1 MAEWRPA
8 SGTEFAPA
16 LAKRLN
22 TFFDRLAECYPDRTV
37 IHFNRDHKKLAERGT
52 ELRRLAGYGED
63 NEKFFSDFGFTY
75 INALKQKTD
84 SHGTY
89 EELIER
95 LKAAFPD
102 GIVCLYQAA
111 AFRDD
116 LSYFARKKMR
126 TAKQILRNAGV
137 LRDKRPDEVIR
148 PEDDT
153 EDFDVPTEKPIA
165 PAKAEKPTE
174 KPVETVVEEPI
185 AVAEE
190 PVAEEPAAEEPV
202 AEETPA
208 EEPAAETVA
217 ETAVEET
224 SAEEPA
230 EEPAAEEQAAETVEE
245 EPAEEEPA
253 EEETPVAAA
262 PAAAEPVVR
271 EDGTIP
277 SLDEESDEQTPYA
290 ESSIYGDDMRY
301 AHVGDF
307 EFELTSDGKGYSL
320 TYYMGASRTVTVPS
334 VCNGLP
340 VTEIGPSAFRSINNV
355 AVLQIERLILPK
367 KLKAIRCVFRD
378 SPRIRKVVF
387 PDTLEYVEP
396 DAFIYTDWGMDDG
409 KEMTVEGE
417 GLLLRVHPH
426 PDDNGV
432 LRIPDGV
439 RNVCCSFPAD
449 EMERVKTV
457 ILPDSVELIGM
468 NAFRGCDRIEMVRMG
483 SRVTSIGAGA
493 FYGDLSLSTISLPE
507 SLKYIGD
514 FAFYNCRSLPDILI
528 PDSVE
533 GVGQNLFV
541 TMRSDF
547 MISIP
552 EHLSEAFRECKYA
565 THVRKPGEEGDLFAS
580 CRLRFDYLTDEDAYR
595 LGACILDAP
604 TVKIPDEYR
613 GKPVIAVGTNAFRG
627 LSQLETVVL
636 PDTVT
641 RLHSCSF
648 HDCPNLSQIEMPG
661 VERIDSFAF
670 DHLPALETLTV
681 PVTCFS
687 VGYGGIV
694 RGCENLRKIYL
705 HEGRSSLK
713 KTLESR
719 LPGNEIELVTVPRE
733 AGTNEVYR
741 KLRDGSGYEVLLGFP
756 VADAISVPASY
767 RGLPVKRVGPYAY
780 ADGYAV
786 NDIILPEMLEEI
798 GDSAFRYVNGP
809 ISVTVPDSVVKI
821 EAYAFAAGTVAEVK
835 FGSGLRSI
843 GEHAFDRCR
852 LVSLILPEGVI
863 DVAPNAF
870 DDNRYLS
877 VILAPTALVP
887 TMRPSRFEKTEKG
900 FESVPMAVRV
910 FSVTDISEDKKE
922 EELKN
927 AHFDMVENADGRS
940 FTVRTFIRGAL
951 TDVEVPAEF
960 RDLPVTAIGDRAFY
974 DCRGLTSVVLPD
986 TVQVIGDEAFS
997 RCIDLNVLTLGNG
1010 VVRIGKSAFYRTAI
1024 ETLTIP
1030 DTIEEIGKFA
1040 VLSCTALRTVYVP
1053 SHVATAFSHT
1063 DLDVITHDV
1072 LNRSTADRDQLA
1084 AIRAAA
1090 GQTAGAAPSQDA
1102 SSDEA
1107 RIADYEIERRE
1118 REDAERRRDIER
1130 EALLRELQNQN
1141 ETLRNNSG
1149 VRLLVS
1155 SKARAL
1161 HKAAR
1166 DRIVEIERAL
1176 KNM

>member
-1 MAEWRPA
+1 MAEWSPA
-8 SGTEFAPA
+8 SGTEFTPA
-16 LAKRLN
+16 LTKRLN
-22 TFFDRLAECYPDRTV
+22 TFFDRLAECYPDKVV

-63 NEKFFSDFGFTY
+63 NERFFSDFGFTY

-89 EELIER
+89 EDLIAR
-95 LKAAFPD
+95 LREAFPD

-137 LRDKRPDEVIR
+137 LRDRRPDEVIR
-148 PEDDT
+148 PEEDT
-153 EDFDVPTEKPIA
+153 EDFDALPETVA
-165 PAKAEKPTE
+165 SPAKAEKTAAPVAEAVE
-174 KPVETVVEEPI
+174 KP
-185 AVAEE
+185 AEE
-190 PVAEEPAAEEPV
+190 PVAAEPIAEVVEQPAEEPV
-202 AEETPA
+202 VEAVEQLAEEPPVEEPVEEAEEAPA
-208 EEPAAETVA
+208 EE
-217 ETAVEET
+217 
-224 SAEEPA
+224 
-230 EEPAAEEQAAETVEE
+230 
-245 EPAEEEPA
+245 
-253 EEETPVAAA
+253 AAA
-262 PAAAEPVVR
+262 PKKTDEALVR
-271 EDGTIP
+271 DDGTIP
-277 SLDEESDEQTPYA
+277 ALDEESDEATPYA
-290 ESSIYGDDMRY
+290 EKSIYGDDLRY

-320 TYYMGASRTVTVPS
+320 TYYMGASRTVTIPS
-334 VCNGLP
+334 VCNDLP

-387 PDTLEYVEP
+387 PETLEYVEP

-449 EMERVKTV
+449 EMESVKTV

-468 NAFRGCDRIEMVRMG
+468 NAFRGCDRIEMIRMG
-483 SRVTSIGAGA
+483 NRVTSIGAGA
-493 FYGDLSLSTISLPE
+493 FYGDLSLSTISLSD
-507 SLKYIGD
+507 SLRYIGD
-514 FAFYNCRSLPDILI
+514 FAFYNCRSLPDLVI

-533 GVGQNLFV
+533 QVGQNLFV
-541 TMRSDF
+541 TMRRDF

-552 EHLSEAFRECKYA
+552 ERLADAFRDCKYA
-565 THVRKPGEEGDLFAS
+565 THVRQPGEEGDLFAS
-580 CRLRFDYLTDEDAYR
+580 CRLRFDYLTDDDAYR

-604 TVKIPDEYR
+604 TVKVPSEYR

-627 LSQLETVVL
+627 LSELQTVVL

-641 RLHSCSF
+641 RIHSCAF
-648 HDCPNLSQIEMPG
+648 HDCPALSAVEMPG

-670 DHLPALETLTV
+670 DHLDAIETLTV
-681 PVTCFS
+681 PVTCVS

-694 RGCENLRKIYL
+694 RGCDNLRRIFL
-705 HEGRSSLK
+705 HEGRSALK

-719 LPGNEIELVTVPRE
+719 LLGSEIELVTIPRE
-733 AGTNEVYR
+733 PGTNEVYR
-741 KLRDGSGYEVLLGFP
+741 MLRDGSGYEVLLGFP
-756 VADAISVPASY
+756 TGDAVSVPASY

-780 ADGYAV
+780 ADGYCV
-786 NDIILPEMLEEI
+786 SDIILPEMLEEI
-798 GDSAFRYVNGP
+798 GDSAFRYITGP
-809 ISVTVPDSVVKI
+809 VSVTIPDSVKKI
-821 EAYAFAAGTVAEVK
+821 EGYAFAAGTVAEVK
-835 FGSGLRSI
+835 FGSGLTSI

-852 LVSLILPEGVI
+852 LVSLILPETLT
-863 DVAPNAF
+863 DLAPNAF
-870 DDNRYLS
+870 DDNRNLS
-877 VILAPTALVP
+877 VILAPSALVP
-887 TMRPSRFEKTEKG
+887 TIRPSRFEKTDKG
-900 FESVPMAVRV
+900 FESVVMPVRV
-910 FSVTDISEDKKE
+910 FPINDISEQKKE

-927 AHFDMVENADGRS
+927 AHFDMVENRDGKS
-940 FTVRTFIRGAL
+940 YTVRAFIRGAL

-960 RDLPVTAIGDRAFY
+960 RDLPVTAIGERAFY
-974 DCRGLTSVVLPD
+974 DCRGLKSVVLPD
-986 TVQVIGDEAFS
+986 TVQVIGDDAFS

-1040 VLSCTALRTVYVP
+1040 VLSCTALKTVYVP
-1053 SHVATAFSHT
+1053 SHVASAFSHT
-1063 DLDVITHDV
+1063 DLDVVTHDV
-1072 LNRSTADRDQLA
+1072 FRRSTADKDQLA
-1084 AIRAAA
+1084 AIRAAMETTERNA
-1090 GQTAGAAPSQDA
+1090 PDAAQGNADDA
-1102 SSDEA
+1102 A
-1107 RIADYEIERRE
+1107 RIADFEIERRE

-1141 ETLRNNSG
+1141 ETIRNNSAL
-1149 VRLLVS
+1149 RLLVS

-1161 HKAAR
+1161 RRQAR
-1166 DRIVEIERAL
+1166 DRIAEIERAL
-1176 KNM
+1176 KEL

>member
-1 MAEWRPA
+1 MAEWNPA

-22 TFFDRLAECYPDRTV
+22 TFFDRLAECYPDRVV

-52 ELRRLAGYGED
+52 ELRRLAGYGDD

-89 EELIER
+89 EELIEK

-111 AFRDD
+111 EFRDD

-126 TAKQILRNAGV
+126 TAKQILKNAGV

-153 EDFDVPTEKPIA
+153 EDFDVPAEKTAAA
-165 PAKAEKPTE
+165 PAKAEKAET
-174 KPVETVVEEPI
+174 PVAPVAEEPV
-185 AVAEE
+185 AVAEEPVAEE
-190 PVAEEPAAEEPV
+190 PVAEEPAAEEPKTEEPV
-202 AEETPA
+202 AEEAVAEEAPVEPVAETPA
-208 EEPAAETVA
+208 EEPAAE
-217 ETAVEET
+217 
-224 SAEEPA
+224 EEP
-230 EEPAAEEQAAETVEE
+230 VEE
-245 EPAEEEPA
+245 EPAEEEK
-253 EEETPVAAA
+253 PVAAS
-262 PAAAEPVVR
+262 EPVVR

-277 SLDEESDEQTPYA
+277 SLDEESDEATPYA

-483 SRVTSIGAGA
+483 NRVTSIGAGA

-604 TVKIPDEYR
+604 TVSIPDEYR

-648 HDCPNLSQIEMPG
+648 HDCPKLSVIEMPG

-694 RGCENLRKIYL
+694 RGCENLHQIFM
-705 HEGRSSLK
+705 HDGRSALK

-719 LPGNEIELVTVPRE
+719 LPGGEIELVTVPRE

-756 VADAISVPASY
+756 VGDSISVPASY

-821 EAYAFAAGTVAEVK
+821 EAYAFAAGTIAEVK
-835 FGSGLRSI
+835 FGSGLREI

-852 LVSLILPEGVI
+852 LVSLILPEGVV

-870 DDNRYLS
+870 DDNRHLS
-877 VILAPTALVP
+877 VVLAPTALVP

-900 FESVPMAVRV
+900 FESIPMSVRV

-974 DCRGLTSVVLPD
+974 DCRGLKSVVLPD

-1010 VVRIGKSAFYRTAI
+1010 VVKIGKSAFYRTAI

-1090 GQTAGAAPSQDA
+1090 GQTAGAASQDTP
-1102 SSDEA
+1102 SDEA

-1161 HKAAR
+1161 RKAAH

>member
-1 MAEWRPA
+1 MAEWRPV
-8 SGTEFAPA
+8 SGTEFEPA

-22 TFFDRLAECYPDRTV
+22 TFFDRLAESYPDRVV

-89 EELIER
+89 EDLIAR

-111 AFRDD
+111 EFRDD

-137 LRDKRPDEVIR
+137 LRDRRPDEVIR

-153 EDFDVPTEKPIA
+153 EDFDVPAEKKTVKAAA
-165 PAKAEKPTE
+165 PAEKE
-174 KPVETVVEEPI
+174 IAAEEPA
-185 AVAEE
+185 AVAVEA
-190 PVAEEPAAEEPV
+190 PVAEEPTVEETVAEAPAAEDVAAEEPAV
-202 AEETPA
+202 EEAEQPAEAPVEAAPAEEKEEAPV
-208 EEPAAETVA
+208 EEPAAQ
-217 ETAVEET
+217 TAQKTDEN
-224 SAEEPA
+224 
-230 EEPAAEEQAAETVEE
+230 
-245 EPAEEEPA
+245 
-253 EEETPVAAA
+253 A
-262 PAAAEPVVR
+262 PIVR
-271 EDGTIP
+271 DDGTIP
-277 SLDEESDEQTPYA
+277 ALDEESDEATPYS
-290 ESSIYGDDMRY
+290 ERSIYGDDTRY

-307 EFELTSDGKGYSL
+307 EFELTPDGKGYSL
-320 TYYMGASRTVTVPS
+320 TYYMGASRTVTIPS
-334 VCNGLP
+334 VCNDLP

-367 KLKAIRCVFRD
+367 QLRAIRCVFRD

-409 KEMTVEGE
+409 KEMTVEGA

-449 EMERVKTV
+449 EMERVRTV

-468 NAFRGCDRIEMVRMG
+468 NAFRGCDRIEMIKMG
-483 SRVTSIGAGA
+483 NRVTSIGAGA
-493 FYGDLSLSTISLPE
+493 FYGDLALSTISLPS

-514 FAFYNCRSLPDILI
+514 FAFYNCRSLPDLLI

-541 TMRSDF
+541 TMRRDF

-552 EHLSEAFRECKYA
+552 EHLASAFIDCKYA

-580 CRLRFDYLTDEDAYR
+580 CRLRFDYLADEDAYR
-595 LGACILDAP
+595 LGACILDEP
-604 TVKIPDEYR
+604 TVKIPAEYR

-627 LSQLETVVL
+627 LSKLQTVAL

-641 RLHSCSF
+641 RIHSCAF
-648 HDCPNLSQIEMPG
+648 HDCPALSAIEMPG

-681 PVTCFS
+681 PVTCVS

-694 RGCENLRKIYL
+694 RGCDELRRIFL

-719 LPGNEIELVTVPRE
+719 LLGSEIELVTIPRE

-741 KLRDGSGYEVLLGFP
+741 MLRDGSGYEVLLGFP
-756 VADAISVPASY
+756 VGDSISVPASY

-780 ADGYAV
+780 ADGYGVA
-786 NDIILPEMLEEI
+786 DIVLPEMLEEI

-809 ISVTVPDSVVKI
+809 ISVTIPDSVKKI
-821 EAYAFAAGTVAEVK
+821 EAYAFAAGTIAEVK
-835 FGSGLRSI
+835 IGSGVTSI

-852 LVSLILPEGVI
+852 LVSLILPAGVT
-863 DVAPNAF
+863 DVAANAF
-870 DDNRYLS
+870 DDNRNLS

-887 TMRPSRFEKTEKG
+887 TIRPSRFEKTANG
-900 FESVPMAVRV
+900 FEAVPMAVRV

-927 AHFDMVENADGRS
+927 AHFDMVENSDGRS
-940 FTVRTFIRGAL
+940 YTVRAFIRGAL

-960 RDLPVTAIGDRAFY
+960 RDLPVTAIGERAFY
-974 DCRGLTSVVLPD
+974 DCRGLKSVVLPD
-986 TVQVIGDEAFS
+986 TVRVIGDEAFS

-1040 VLSCTALRTVYVP
+1040 VLSCTALKTVYVP

-1063 DLDVITHDV
+1063 DLDVVTHDV
-1072 LNRSTADRDQLA
+1072 QNRSSADRDQLA
-1084 AIRAAA
+1084 AIRAALEKT
-1090 GQTAGAAPSQDA
+1090 GQTAAPAADTTVSEEA
-1102 SSDEA
+1102 A

-1141 ETLRNNSG
+1141 ETIRNNSAL
-1149 VRLLVS
+1149 RLLVS

-1161 HKAAR
+1161 RRQAR
-1166 DRIVEIERAL
+1166 DRIAEIERAL
-1176 KNM
+1176 KDL

>member
-8 SGTEFAPA
+8 SQTEFSPA
-16 LAKRLN
+16 LSKRLN
-22 TFFDRLAECYPDRTV
+22 TFFDRLAESYPDRVV

-63 NEKFFSDFGFTY
+63 NERFFSDFGFTY

-89 EELIER
+89 EDLIAR
-95 LKAAFPD
+95 LRAAFPD

-111 AFRDD
+111 DFRDD

-126 TAKQILRNAGV
+126 TAKQILKNAGV
-137 LRDKRPDEVIR
+137 LRDRRPDEVIR

-153 EDFDVPTEKPIA
+153 DDFDVPSETPT
-165 PAKAEKPTE
+165 AKTKKPTE
-174 KPVETVVEEPI
+174 KPV
-185 AVAEE
+185 AVAEHPVE
-190 PVAEEPAAEEPV
+190 SVAETVAEPTKEVAEAPEDMPAAEIVAEAPVAEEPAAPK
-202 AEETPA
+202 ADGN
-208 EEPAAETVA
+208 
-217 ETAVEET
+217 
-224 SAEEPA
+224 
-230 EEPAAEEQAAETVEE
+230 
-245 EPAEEEPA
+245 
-253 EEETPVAAA
+253 A
-262 PAAAEPVVR
+262 PLVR
-271 EDGTIP
+271 DDGTIP
-277 SLDEESDEQTPYA
+277 SLDEESDEATPYA

-307 EFELTSDGKGYSL
+307 EFELTKDGKGYSL

-334 VCNGLP
+334 VCNDLP

-367 KLKAIRCVFRD
+367 QLRAIRCVFRD

-387 PDTLEYVEP
+387 PETLEYVEP
-396 DAFIYTDWGMDDG
+396 DAFVYTDWGMDDG

-426 PDDNGV
+426 PDENGV

-439 RNVCCSFPAD
+439 RNICCSFPAD
-449 EMERVKTV
+449 EMEGVKTV

-468 NAFRGCDRIEMVRMG
+468 NAFRGCDRIEMIRMG

-507 SLKYIGD
+507 SLRYIGD
-514 FAFYNCRSLPDILI
+514 FAFYNCRSLPDLLI
-528 PDSVE
+528 PDSVKQ
-533 GVGQNLFV
+533 VGQNLFV
-541 TMRSDF
+541 TMRRDF

-552 EHLSEAFRECKYA
+552 EHLADAFLDCKYA
-565 THVRKPGEEGDLFAS
+565 THVRQPGEEGDLFAS
-580 CRLRFDYLTDEDAYR
+580 CRLRFDYLADEDAYR

-604 TVKIPDEYR
+604 TVKIPAEHR

-627 LSQLETVVL
+627 LSKLQTVVL

-641 RLHSCSF
+641 RIHSCAF
-648 HDCPNLSQIEMPG
+648 HDCPSLSAVEMPG

-670 DHLPALETLTV
+670 DHLDALETLTV
-681 PVTCFS
+681 PVTTVA

-694 RGCENLRKIYL
+694 RGCDNLRRIFL
-705 HEGRSSLK
+705 HEGRSALK

-719 LPGNEIELVTVPRE
+719 LLGSDIELVTIPRE
-733 AGTNEVYR
+733 PGTNEVYR
-741 KLRDGSGYEVLLGFP
+741 LLRDGSGYEVLLGFP
-756 VADAISVPASY
+756 TGDAVSVPASY

-786 NDIILPEMLEEI
+786 ADVILPEMLEEI
-798 GDSAFRYVNGP
+798 GDSAFRYITGP
-809 ISVTVPDSVVKI
+809 VSVTIPDSVKKI
-821 EAYAFAAGTVAEVK
+821 EGYAFAAGTVAEVK
-835 FGSGLRSI
+835 FGSGLTSI

-852 LVSLILPEGVI
+852 LVSLILPEGVV

-870 DDNRYLS
+870 DDNRHLS

-887 TMRPSRFEKTEKG
+887 TIRPSRFEKTEKG
-900 FESVPMAVRV
+900 FESVVMPVRV
-910 FSVTDISEDKKE
+910 FSVTEITEEKKE

-927 AHFDMVENADGRS
+927 AHFDMVENKDGKS
-940 FTVRTFIRGAL
+940 VTVRAFIRGAL

-960 RDLPVTAIGDRAFY
+960 RDLTVTAIGERAFY
-974 DCRGLTSVVLPD
+974 DCRGLRSVVLPD
-986 TVQVIGDEAFS
+986 TVQVIGDDAFS

-1040 VLSCTALRTVYVP
+1040 VLSCTALKTVYVP
-1053 SHVATAFSHT
+1053 SHVASAFSHT
-1063 DLDVITHDV
+1063 DLDVITRDV
-1072 LNRSTADRDQLA
+1072 PNRSAADREQLA
-1084 AIRAAA
+1084 AIRAAMA
-1090 GQTAGAAPSQDA
+1090 KERAGASDASYRAA
-1102 SSDEA
+1102 SSDLMQNASDEA
-1107 RIADYEIERRE
+1107 ATLIADYEIERRE

-1141 ETLRNNSG
+1141 ETIRNNSG
-1149 VRLLVS
+1149 LRLIVS
-1155 SKARAL
+1155 SRARAL
-1161 HKAAR
+1161 RRQAR
-1166 DRIVEIERAL
+1166 DRITEIERAL
-1176 KNM
+1176 KDL

>member
-63 NEKFFSDFGFTY
+63 NDKFFSDFGFSY

-89 EELIER
+89 EELIAR
-95 LKAAFPD
+95 LKEAFPD

-153 EDFDVPTEKPIA
+153 EDFDVP
-165 PAKAEKPTE
+165 AEKPTE
-174 KPVETVVEEPI
+174 VKAEPTAEKPVEPVAETVVTQTEPVAEPSAEETPVVETVEEPV
-185 AVAEE
+185 AEEPVAEPSEEASAEEPVAEE
-190 PVAEEPAAEEPV
+190 PVAEEEP
-202 AEETPA
+202 
-208 EEPAAETVA
+208 
-217 ETAVEET
+217 
-224 SAEEPA
+224 
-230 EEPAAEEQAAETVEE
+230 VEE
-245 EPAEEEPA
+245 EPAEEEKPA
-253 EEETPVAAA
+253 AVAASDS
-262 PAAAEPVVR
+262 ETVVR

-604 TVKIPDEYR
+604 TVKVPDEYR

-648 HDCPNLSQIEMPG
+648 HDCPKLSAVEMPG

-694 RGCENLRKIYL
+694 RGCENLRKIFM

-719 LPGNEIELVTVPRE
+719 LPGGEIELVNVPRE

-756 VADAISVPASY
+756 VGDSISVPASY

-786 NDIILPEMLEEI
+786 NDIVLPEMLEEI

-809 ISVTVPDSVVKI
+809 ISVTIPDSVVSI

-835 FGSGLRSI
+835 FGSGLREI

-852 LVSLILPEGVI
+852 LVSLILPEGVT

-877 VILAPTALVP
+877 VVLAPTALVP
-887 TMRPSRFEKTEKG
+887 TIRPSRFEKTERG

-940 FTVRTFIRGAL
+940 FTVRAFIRGAL

-1090 GQTAGAAPSQDA
+1090 GQTAGAASSQDA

>member
-8 SGTEFAPA
+8 SGTEFEPA

-22 TFFDRLAECYPDRTV
+22 TFFDRLAESYPDRVV

-89 EELIER
+89 EDLIAR

-111 AFRDD
+111 EFRDD

-137 LRDKRPDEVIR
+137 LRDRRPDEVIR

-153 EDFDVPTEKPIA
+153 EDFDVPAEKKTVKAAA
-165 PAKAEKPTE
+165 PAEKEIAAEKPAAVSVEAPVTE
-174 KPVETVVEEPI
+174 EPTVEET
-185 AVAEE
+185 
-190 PVAEEPAAEEPV
+190 VAEEPAVEEAEQPAEAPVEAAPAEEKEEAPV
-202 AEETPA
+202 
-208 EEPAAETVA
+208 EEPAAQTVQKTD
-217 ETAVEET
+217 EN
-224 SAEEPA
+224 
-230 EEPAAEEQAAETVEE
+230 
-245 EPAEEEPA
+245 
-253 EEETPVAAA
+253 A
-262 PAAAEPVVR
+262 PIVR
-271 EDGTIP
+271 DDGTIP
-277 SLDEESDEQTPYA
+277 ALDEESDEATPYS
-290 ESSIYGDDMRY
+290 ERSIYGDDTRY

-307 EFELTSDGKGYSL
+307 EFELTPDGKGYSL
-320 TYYMGASRTVTVPS
+320 TYYMGASRTVTIPS
-334 VCNGLP
+334 VCNDLP

-367 KLKAIRCVFRD
+367 QLRAIRCVFRD

-409 KEMTVEGE
+409 KEMTVEGA

-449 EMERVKTV
+449 EMERVRTV

-468 NAFRGCDRIEMVRMG
+468 NAFRGCDRIEMIKMG
-483 SRVTSIGAGA
+483 NRVTSIGAGA
-493 FYGDLSLSTISLPE
+493 FYGDLALSTISLPS

-514 FAFYNCRSLPDILI
+514 FAFYNCRSLPDLLI

-541 TMRSDF
+541 TMRRDF

-552 EHLSEAFRECKYA
+552 EHLASAFIDCKYA

-580 CRLRFDYLTDEDAYR
+580 CRLRFDYLADEDAYR
-595 LGACILDAP
+595 LGACILDEP
-604 TVKIPDEYR
+604 TVKIPAEYR

-627 LSQLETVVL
+627 LSKLQTVAL

-641 RLHSCSF
+641 RIHSCAF
-648 HDCPNLSQIEMPG
+648 HDCPALSAIEMPG

-681 PVTCFS
+681 PVTCVS

-694 RGCENLRKIYL
+694 RGCDELRRIFL

-719 LPGNEIELVTVPRE
+719 LLGSEIELVTIPRE

-741 KLRDGSGYEVLLGFP
+741 MLRDGSGYEVLLGFP
-756 VADAISVPASY
+756 VGDSISVPASY

-780 ADGYAV
+780 ADGYGVA
-786 NDIILPEMLEEI
+786 DIVLPEMLEEI

-809 ISVTVPDSVVKI
+809 ISVTIPDSVKKI
-821 EAYAFAAGTVAEVK
+821 EA
-835 FGSGLRSI
+835 
-843 GEHAFDRCR
+843 
-852 LVSLILPEGVI
+852 
-863 DVAPNAF
+863 
-870 DDNRYLS
+870 
-877 VILAPTALVP
+877 
-887 TMRPSRFEKTEKG
+887 
-900 FESVPMAVRV
+900 
-910 FSVTDISEDKKE
+910 
-922 EELKN
+922 
-927 AHFDMVENADGRS
+927 
-940 FTVRTFIRGAL
+940 
-951 TDVEVPAEF
+951 
-960 RDLPVTAIGDRAFY
+960 
-974 DCRGLTSVVLPD
+974 
-986 TVQVIGDEAFS
+986 
-997 RCIDLNVLTLGNG
+997 
-1010 VVRIGKSAFYRTAI
+1010 
-1024 ETLTIP
+1024 
-1030 DTIEEIGKFA
+1030 
-1040 VLSCTALRTVYVP
+1040 
-1053 SHVATAFSHT
+1053 
-1063 DLDVITHDV
+1063 
-1072 LNRSTADRDQLA
+1072 
-1084 AIRAAA
+1084 
-1090 GQTAGAAPSQDA
+1090 
-1102 SSDEA
+1102 
-1107 RIADYEIERRE
+1107 
-1118 REDAERRRDIER
+1118 
-1130 EALLRELQNQN
+1130 
-1141 ETLRNNSG
+1141 
-1149 VRLLVS
+1149 
-1155 SKARAL
+1155 
-1161 HKAAR
+1161 
-1166 DRIVEIERAL
+1166 
-1176 KNM
+1176 

>member
-1 MAEWRPA
+1 MADWKTA

-22 TFFDRLAECYPDRTV
+22 TFFDRLAECYPDRVV

-63 NEKFFSDFGFTY
+63 NEKFFSDFGFSY
-75 INALKQKTD
+75 VNALKQKTD

-89 EELIER
+89 EDLIER

-111 AFRDD
+111 DFRDD

-137 LRDKRPDEVIR
+137 LRDRRPDEVIR

-153 EDFDVPTEKPIA
+153 EDFDA
-165 PAKAEKPTE
+165 PVKATVKAEKSAPAS
-174 KPVETVVEEPI
+174 ETVKEETVTVRAEEQP
-185 AVAEE
+185 AEAAPVAPAEEKTEE
-190 PVAEEPAAEEPV
+190 PVEEATTEAAPK
-202 AEETPA
+202 
-208 EEPAAETVA
+208 
-217 ETAVEET
+217 
-224 SAEEPA
+224 SAED
-230 EEPAAEEQAAETVEE
+230 
-245 EPAEEEPA
+245 
-253 EEETPVAAA
+253 A
-262 PAAAEPVVR
+262 PIVR
-271 EDGTIP
+271 DDGTIP
-277 SLDEESDEQTPYA
+277 SLDEESDEATPYS
-290 ESSIYGDDMRY
+290 ERSIYGDDMRY

-307 EFELTSDGKGYSL
+307 EFELTPDGKGYSL

-367 KLKAIRCVFRD
+367 QLRAIRCVFRD

-409 KEMTVEGE
+409 KEMTVEGA

-432 LRIPDGV
+432 LRVPDGV

-449 EMERVKTV
+449 EMENVRTV

-483 SRVTSIGAGA
+483 NRVTSIGAGA
-493 FYGDLSLSTISLPE
+493 FYGDLALSTISLPT
-507 SLKYIGD
+507 SLKSIGD
-514 FAFYNCRSLPDILI
+514 FAFYNCRSLPDLLI

-533 GVGQNLFV
+533 QVGQNLFV
-541 TMRSDF
+541 TMRRDF

-552 EHLSEAFRECKYA
+552 EHLADAFLDCKYA
-565 THVRKPGEEGDLFAS
+565 THIRKPGEEGDLFAS

-604 TVKIPDEYR
+604 TVKIPADYR
-613 GKPVIAVGTNAFRG
+613 GKPVVAIGTNAFRG
-627 LSQLETVVL
+627 LSKLQTVVL

-641 RLHSCSF
+641 RLHSCAF
-648 HDCPNLSQIEMPG
+648 HDCPSLSTLEMPG

-694 RGCENLRKIYL
+694 RGCDNLRRIFL
-705 HEGRSSLK
+705 HEGRSALK

-719 LPGNEIELVTVPRE
+719 LLGSEIELVTVPRE

-741 KLRDGSGYEVLLGFP
+741 MLRDGSGYEVLLGFP
-756 VADAISVPASY
+756 VGDSISIPASY

-786 NDIILPEMLEEI
+786 ADIILPEMLETI
-798 GDSAFRYVNGP
+798 GDSAFRYVSGP
-809 ISVTVPDSVVKI
+809 ISVTIPDSVKVI

-835 FGSGLRSI
+835 FGSGVTTI

-852 LVSLILPEGVI
+852 LVTLTLPAGVT

-870 DDNRYLS
+870 DDNRNLS

-887 TMRPSRFEKTEKG
+887 TMRPSRFEKTAKG
-900 FESVPMAVRV
+900 FEAVPMSVRV
-910 FSVTDISEDKKE
+910 FSVTDISEEKKE

-927 AHFDMVENADGRS
+927 AHFDMVENSDGRS
-940 FTVRTFIRGAL
+940 VTVRTFIRGAL
-951 TDVEVPAEF
+951 TDVEVPSEF
-960 RDLPVTAIGDRAFY
+960 RDLPVSAIGERAFY
-974 DCRGLTSVVLPD
+974 DCRGLKSVVLPD

-1040 VLSCTALRTVYVP
+1040 VLSCTALKTVYVP

-1072 LNRSTADRDQLA
+1072 LNRAAADRERLA

-1090 GQTAGAAPSQDA
+1090 GQNAGTTPSQDTP
-1102 SSDEA
+1102 SDEA

-1141 ETLRNNSG
+1141 ETIRNNAG

-1155 SKARAL
+1155 PKARAL
-1161 HKAAR
+1161 RRAAR

-1176 KNM
+1176 KDL

>member
-8 SGTEFAPA
+8 SETEFPPA
-16 LAKRLN
+16 LSKRLN
-22 TFFDRLAECYPDRTV
+22 TFFDRLAESYPDKVV

-63 NEKFFSDFGFTY
+63 NERFFSDFGFTY
-75 INALKQKTD
+75 VNALKQKTD

-89 EELIER
+89 EDLIER

-137 LRDKRPDEVIR
+137 LRDRRPDEVIR

-153 EDFDVPTEKPIA
+153 EDFDVPAIKTVAKEAAPVEKTE
-165 PAKAEKPTE
+165 E
-174 KPVETVVEEPI
+174 KPVDEPVVEAVEQPAEEPVVE
-185 AVAEE
+185 AVEQTAEE
-190 PVAEEPAAEEPV
+190 PVAEAAE
-202 AEETPA
+202 APA
-208 EEPAAETVA
+208 EEQP
-217 ETAVEET
+217 VEE
-224 SAEEPA
+224 
-230 EEPAAEEQAAETVEE
+230 V
-245 EPAEEEPA
+245 
-253 EEETPVAAA
+253 A
-262 PAAAEPVVR
+262 PAKKPDEPIVR
-271 EDGTIP
+271 DDGTVP
-277 SLDEESDEQTPYA
+277 ALDEESDEATPYA
-290 ESSIYGDDMRY
+290 EGSIYGDDMRY

-307 EFELTSDGKGYSL
+307 EFELTPDGKGYSL

-334 VCNGLP
+334 VCNDLP

-367 KLKAIRCVFRD
+367 QLKAIRCVFRD

-409 KEMTVEGE
+409 KEMTVEGA

-426 PDDNGV
+426 PDENGV

-457 ILPDSVELIGM
+457 ILPDTVELIGM
-468 NAFRGCDRIEMVRMG
+468 NAFRGCDRIEMIQMG
-483 SRVTSIGAGA
+483 NRVTSIGAGA
-493 FYGDLSLSTISLPE
+493 FYGDLSLSTISLPN
-507 SLKYIGD
+507 SLRYIGD
-514 FAFYNCRSLPDILI
+514 FAFYNCRSLPDLLI
-528 PDSVE
+528 PDGVE
-533 GVGQNLFV
+533 QVGRDLFV
-541 TMRSDF
+541 TMRRDF

-552 EHLSEAFRECKYA
+552 ERLADAFLDCKYA
-565 THVRKPGEEGDLFAS
+565 THVRKPGEEGDVFAS
-580 CRLRFDYLTDEDAYR
+580 CRLRFDYLADEDAYR
-595 LGACILDAP
+595 LGACILDEP
-604 TVKIPDEYR
+604 TVKVPAEYR
-613 GKPVIAVGTNAFRG
+613 GKPVVAVGTNAFRG
-627 LSQLETVVL
+627 LLQLTTVVL

-641 RLHSCSF
+641 RLHSCAF
-648 HDCPNLSQIEMPG
+648 HDCPALSSVEMPG

-670 DHLPALETLTV
+670 DHLDALETLTI

-687 VGYGGIV
+687 VGFGGIV
-694 RGCENLRKIYL
+694 RGCDNLRRIYL
-705 HEGRSSLK
+705 NEGRSALK
-713 KTLESR
+713 KALESR
-719 LPGNEIELVTVPRE
+719 LIGSEIELVTVPRE
-733 AGTNEVYR
+733 PGTNEVYR
-741 KLRDGSGYEVLLGFP
+741 MLRDGSGYEVLLGFP
-756 VADAISVPASY
+756 VGDAVSVPASY

-786 NDIILPEMLEEI
+786 SDIILPEMLEEI
-798 GDSAFRYVNGP
+798 GDSAFRYITGP
-809 ISVTVPDSVVKI
+809 VSVTVPDAVQKI

-835 FGSGLRSI
+835 LGSGLKSI

-852 LVSLILPEGVI
+852 LVTLILPAGVTE
-863 DVAPNAF
+863 VAPNAF
-870 DDNRYLS
+870 DDNRNLS

-887 TMRPSRFEKTEKG
+887 TIRPSRFEKTDKG
-900 FESVPMAVRV
+900 FEAVPMPVRV

-927 AHFDMVENADGRS
+927 AHFDMVENRDGKS
-940 FTVRTFIRGAL
+940 CTVRAFIRGAL
-951 TDVEVPAEF
+951 SDVEVPQEF
-960 RDLPVTAIGDRAFY
+960 RDLPVTAIGERAFY
-974 DCRGLTSVVLPD
+974 DCRGLKSVVLPD

-1040 VLSCTALRTVYVP
+1040 VLSCTALKTVYVP

-1063 DLDVITHDV
+1063 DIDVITHDV
-1072 LNRSTADRDQLA
+1072 KNRTTADRDQLA
-1084 AIRAAA
+1084 AIRADGN
-1090 GQTAGAAPSQDA
+1090 GQAAGAASSQDA
-1102 SSDEA
+1102 PSDEA

-1141 ETLRNNSG
+1141 ETIRNTSG
-1149 VRLLVS
+1149 MRLLVS

-1161 HKAAR
+1161 RRAAR

-1176 KNM
+1176 KDL

>member
-1 MAEWRPA
+1 MAEWKTA
-8 SGTEFAPA
+8 SQTEFPPA

-22 TFFDRLAECYPDRTV
+22 TFFDRLDECYPDRVV

-52 ELRRLAGYGED
+52 ELRRLAGYGDD

-75 INALKQKTD
+75 VNALKQKTD

-89 EELIER
+89 EDLIAR

-126 TAKQILRNAGV
+126 TAKQILKNAGV
-137 LRDKRPDEVIR
+137 LRDRRPDEVIR

-153 EDFDVPTEKPIA
+153 DDFDA
-165 PAKAEKPTE
+165 PAKAPAAEKAPAKTPVPVEEPVATEEPT
-174 KPVETVVEEPI
+174 VETVVEE
-185 AVAEE
+185 AAETPAEEVTEEVTVEAAPAE
-190 PVAEEPAAEEPV
+190 PVAEEAPAEEVVEEAPAAEESV
-202 AEETPA
+202 AEEEAEAVEATPA
-208 EEPAAETVA
+208 PKTD
-217 ETAVEET
+217 
-224 SAEEPA
+224 
-230 EEPAAEEQAAETVEE
+230 
-245 EPAEEEPA
+245 
-253 EEETPVAAA
+253 A
-262 PAAAEPVVR
+262 PLVR
-271 EDGTIP
+271 DDGTIP
-277 SLDEESDEQTPYA
+277 TLDEESDEATPYA
-290 ESSIYGDDMRY
+290 ESSIYGDDLRY

-307 EFELTSDGKGYSL
+307 EFELTKDGKGYSL

-355 AVLQIERLILPK
+355 AVLQIERLVLPK
-367 KLKAIRCVFRD
+367 QLKAIRCVFRD

-409 KEMTVEGE
+409 KEMTVEGA

-432 LRIPDGV
+432 LRVPDGV

-468 NAFRGCDRIEMVRMG
+468 NAFRGCDRIEMIRMG
-483 SRVTSIGAGA
+483 NRVTSIGAGA
-493 FYGDLSLSTISLPE
+493 FYGDLSLSTISLPN
-507 SLKYIGD
+507 SLRSIGD
-514 FAFYNCRSLPDILI
+514 FAFYNCRSLPDLLI

-533 GVGQNLFV
+533 TVGQNLFV
-541 TMRSDF
+541 TMRRDF

-552 EHLSEAFRECKYA
+552 EHLAAAFVDCKYA
-565 THVRKPGEEGDLFAS
+565 THVRQPGEEGDLFAS

-604 TVKIPDEYR
+604 TVKIPAEYR
-613 GKPVIAVGTNAFRG
+613 GKPVVAVGTNAFRG
-627 LSQLETVVL
+627 LSQLTTVVL

-641 RLHSCSF
+641 RLHSCAF
-648 HDCPNLSQIEMPG
+648 HDCPKLSALEMPG

-670 DHLPALETLTV
+670 DHLDALETLTV
-681 PVTCFS
+681 PVTCVS

-694 RGCENLRKIYL
+694 RGCDNLRRIFL
-705 HEGRSSLK
+705 HEGRSALK

-719 LPGNEIELVTVPRE
+719 LLGSEIELVTIPRE
-733 AGTNEVYR
+733 PGTNEVYR
-741 KLRDGSGYEVLLGFP
+741 LLRDGSGYEVLLGFP
-756 VADAISVPASY
+756 VGDSISVPASY
-767 RGLPVKRVGPYAY
+767 RGKPVKRVGPYAY
-780 ADGYAV
+780 ADGYSVA
-786 NDIILPEMLEEI
+786 DIILPEMLEEI
-798 GDSAFRYVNGP
+798 GDSAFRYVTGP
-809 ISVTVPDSVVKI
+809 ISVTIPDSVRVI
-821 EAYAFAAGTVAEVK
+821 EGYAFAAGTLAEVK
-835 FGSGLRSI
+835 FGSGLTSI

-852 LVSLILPEGVI
+852 LVSLILPAGVTE
-863 DVAPNAF
+863 VAPTAF
-870 DDNRYLS
+870 DDNRHLS
-877 VILAPTALVP
+877 VVLAPTALVP
-887 TMRPSRFEKTEKG
+887 TIRPSRFEKTAKG
-900 FESVPMAVRV
+900 FEAVPMSVRV
-910 FSVTDISEDKKE
+910 FSVTEITEDKKE

-927 AHFDMVENADGRS
+927 AHFEMVENSDGRS
-940 FTVRTFIRGAL
+940 FTVRAFIRGAL

-960 RDLPVTAIGDRAFY
+960 RDLPVSAIGERAFY
-974 DCRGLTSVVLPD
+974 DCRGLKSVVLPD

-1040 VLSCTALRTVYVP
+1040 VLSCTALKTVYVP

-1063 DLDVITHDV
+1063 DLDVVTHDV
-1072 LNRSTADRDQLA
+1072 LNRAKFDRERLD
-1084 AIRAAA
+1084 AIRATAER
-1090 GQTAGAAPSQDA
+1090 GQGSAPDA
-1102 SSDEA
+1102 SENAGDDAA
-1107 RIADYEIERRE
+1107 RIADYEIERRDK
-1118 REDAERRRDIER
+1118 EDAERRRDIER

-1149 VRLLVS
+1149 LRLVVS

-1161 HKAAR
+1161 RHAAR
-1166 DRIVEIERAL
+1166 DRIAEIERAL
-1176 KNM
+1176 KEM